1 MENIIYEEYR
11 PSERQGNKEQNKKIY
26 NLAKKNKFYPKLI
39 GALLDVLPAFGFR
52 GQDSH
57 QFIVAKKQTAKA
69 CTIVGFIIYE
79 THTMWGRGNPRM
91 LNTLRYWL
99 VDEKYQGKGI
109 GATLY
114 RKMVDD
120 AGECGVTNLC
130 VEFDAT
136 NPRLCELYARN
147 GYKFIPKYDREEN
160 KGDGKHIKW
169 YNIKYDAYRCSD
181 LFGGDFVLVEPP
193 KPADTCTLTFGL
205 PEPKNEE

>member
-11 PSERQGNKEQNKKIY
+11 PSERQRNKEQNKKIY
-26 NLAKKNKFYPKLI
+26 KLAKKNKFYPKLF
-39 GALLDVLPAFGFR
+39 GTLLGVVHEFGFR
-52 GQDSH
+52 GIETH
-57 QFIVAKKQTAKA
+57 QFIVAKKQTAKTS
-69 CTIVGFIIYE
+69 TIVGFICYE
-79 THTMWGRGNPRM
+79 TNTMMGRLGPRM

-114 RKMVDD
+114 KKMVDD
-120 AGECGVTNLC
+120 AGECGVANLC

-136 NPRLCELYARN
+136 NQRLCDLYARM
-147 GYKFIPKYDREEN
+147 GYKFIPKYDGEEN

-169 YNIKYDAYRCSD
+169 YGIKYDAYKCGE

-193 KPADTCTLTFGL
+193 KPAECTLTFGA
-205 PEPKNEE
+205 PEPKDEE